1 MDEHQLSFEEINKS
15 HRKQISEIHKNR
27 IPISVITDGIN
38 DIGNLGMIF
47 RLADALRINK
57 IYLYNLKGN
66 FNFKLLKKKSRSTS
80 NYVPYEL
87 INDFS
92 QILNLK
98 ENYKFVVL
106 DKTNK
111 SVDFS
116 EFIPEFPL
124 CVIIG
129 SEKFGVAEEM
139 IQLADYSVHLPMFG
153 VNTSINVAT
162 ATSVILYDLVKK
174 YQKNEKFYNK

>member
-1 MDEHQLSFEEINKS
+1 MDEHQLNFKEINKY
-15 HRKQISEIHKNR
+15 HLKQISEIHKNR

-47 RLADALRINK
+47 RLADALRINN
-57 IYLYNLKGN
+57 IYLYNLKEH
-66 FNFKLLKKKSRSTS
+66 FNYKLLKKKSRSTS
-80 NYVPYEL
+80 EYVSYEI
-87 INDFS
+87 INNFN
-92 QILNLK
+92 QIKHLK
-98 ENYKFVVL
+98 ENCKFVTL

-111 SVDFS
+111 SVDFI
-116 EFIPEFPL
+116 EFNPEFPL

-129 SEKFGVAEEM
+129 SEKFGVSQEM
-139 IQLADYSVHLPMFG
+139 IQLADDSVHLPMFG

-162 ATSVILYDLVKK
+162 ATSVILYDLVNK